1 MLPDKLASHILPNSA
16 TMIGVCV
23 TAVGLVKIAESRIG
37 PSNVDIYFALTA
49 IIFLGSAALSY
60 MSVRTTTPSRRTAVV
75 ERAADALFMAG
86 LLAMTFIAT
95 LFAYEVI

>member
-1 MLPDKLASHILPNSA
+1 MLQRLSSHILPNSA

-37 PSNVDIYFALTA
+37 PSNVDIYFSLTA
-49 IIFLGSAALSY
+49 VIFLGSAVLSY
-60 MSVRTTTPSRRTAVV
+60 LSVRAQEPSAGTAII
-75 ERAADALFMAG
+75 ERMADALFMTG

>member
-1 MLPDKLASHILPNSA
+1 MVQKLSGHILPNSA

-23 TAVGLVKIAESRIG
+23 TAVGLVKIAEDRIG
-37 PSNVDIYFALTA
+37 PSNVDVYFSLTA
-49 IIFLGSAALSY
+49 VIFLGSAILSY
-60 MSVRTTTPSRRTAVV
+60 LSVRTEQPNTGTAVV
-75 ERAADALFMAG
+75 ERMADALFMSG